1 MPPHDRFRRWL
12 GLPLCAAALAVV
24 GCGGGGAGDPGPTG
38 AADGGAFR
46 SAPHAAL
53 PRVVTLG
60 GPVLTAPR
68 VLPIVYAGDTGQAD
82 AMAFLQELA
91 GSTVW
96 AQTTAEYGVGPL
108 TVLPAVTMDGAPP
121 KTITDATLQSVLAT
135 KTGGAAPSWGAPDL
149 QTIYL
154 FLLPQGTIEQDTD
167 GACCTD
173 FDGYHWETSA
183 GSVSVPY
190 AVSCACPGF
199 DGPGVTPL
207 QERTVD
213 ISHELIEA
221 ATDPLPSTAPAY
233 TQEDDADYVWT
244 LVTDGEVADMCEFND
259 DANVVPAGAS
269 YMIQRSWSNA
279 AAARG
284 DDPCVPSVTTSPYLN
299 TFPALSSITASGVAG
314 RFTTQG
320 LSVPIGQKRTIA
332 LTLSSAAPTANTWTV
347 QVYDYDLDVLGAATP
362 GLSLSLD
369 KSSGRNGDVLHLT
382 LVPKKADPQLGGEAF
397 VIVSDYGHPGD
408 PDFESQLSM
417 GFVTN

>member
-1 MPPHDRFRRWL
+1 VV
-12 GLPLCAAALAVV
+12 ALVV
-24 GCGGGGAGDPGPTG
+24 GGCGGGGAGDPGPTG
-38 AADGGAFR
+38 GSDGGVFHA
-46 SAPHAAL
+46 APHPAL

-60 GPVLTAPR
+60 GPVLTAPK
-68 VLPIVYAGDTGQAD
+68 VLPIVYGGDTGQTD
-82 AMAFLQELA
+82 VMAFLQELA
-91 GSTVW
+91 GSPVW
-96 AQTTAEYGVGPL
+96 GQATAEYGVGPL
-108 TVLPAVTMDGAPP
+108 TLLPAVTMTGTAP
-121 KTITDATLQSVLAT
+121 KSISDTALQSALASAT
-135 KTGGAAPSWGAPDL
+135 SGAAPAWGAADL
-149 QTIYL
+149 ETIYL
-154 FLLPQGTIEQDTD
+154 FLLPQGTIEQDSG

-173 FDGYHWETSA
+173 FDGYHWEARVGSTSVA
-183 GSVSVPY
+183 Y

-213 ISHELIEA
+213 ISHELFEA

-259 DANVVPAGAS
+259 DANVVPAGSS

-284 DDPCVPSVTTSPYLN
+284 DDPCVPSVTTTPYLN
-299 TFPALSSITASGVAG
+299 TFPALSSITASEIAAG
-314 RFTTQG
+314 FMTQG
-320 LSVPIGQKRTIA
+320 LSIPIGQKRTIA
-332 LTLSSAAPTANTWTV
+332 LTLSSAAPTDNTWTI
-347 QVYDYDLDVLGAATP
+347 QVYDYDLDVLGASSP

-369 KSSGRNGDVLHLT
+369 KTSGRNGDVVHLT
-382 LVPKKADPQLGGEAF
+382 LVPRKADTQIGGEAF
-397 VIVSDYGHPGD
+397 VIVSDYGQKGD